1 MFECGWGGW
10 MVGWSEG
17 LRAGLEVASTD
28 GMSERE
34 TRARDR
40 RDAGPWCESNDFT
53 LQILAL
59 WIRQQRRGDCKK
71 RQKVQLFR
79 FSLRHLYSSLRVEL
93 PVLSETQQLYIM
105 GQRDERT
112 KVAEFT
118 SKCNSIDLL
127 QLETPLAKM
136 LCFDP
141 EDGYRIFVYAQ
152 LGILRRIRWT
162 VNIWQRTLRDSAN
175 EHPG

>member
-1 MFECGWGGW
+1 MMFECGWGGW

-118 SKCNSIDLL
+118 SKCNSISCNSKLRWQKCYVL
-127 QLETPLAKM
+127 TRKM
-136 LCFDP
+136 DIVFSSTRSS
-141 EDGYRIFVYAQ
+141 GFFVAYVG
-152 LGILRRIRWT
+152 L
-162 VNIWQRTLRDSAN
+162 
-175 EHPG
+175 